1 MTAPGPSSTRSSL
14 APPKGRWLY
23 VVARTLVLV
32 FDKLFWRV
40 SVEGREHV
48 PAGPF
53 VLAPVHRSNVDT
65 PLVAAVT
72 SRRLR
77 YMGKQEMW
85 KVRPIGWLFSA
96 FGSFPVDRARADRD
110 ALRRCIEVL
119 AEGDPLVVFPEG
131 TRRSGPVVEDLFEG
145 AAYIATKAG
154 VPIVPV
160 GIGGSEAAMP
170 KGAKMIK
177 PVKVHLVV
185 GPPLQ
190 AEPSPTGR
198 VPRSAI
204 HDLTERL
211 RGELQRLFDEA
222 QAKAGRPNPT
232 LSAPPGAPAVDG

>member
-1 MTAPGPSSTRSSL
+1 MTAPGPSPARSSL

-23 VVARTLVLV
+23 AVARTLVVV

-40 SVEGREHV
+40 TVEGGQHV

-72 SRRLR
+72 PRRLR

-96 FGSFPVDRARADRD
+96 FGSFPVDRGRADRD

-119 AEGDPLVVFPEG
+119 AEGDPLVIFPEG

-170 KGAKMIK
+170 KGARMIK
-177 PVKVHLVV
+177 PAKVHLVV

-190 AEPSPTGR
+190 AEPSTTGR
-198 VPRSAI
+198 VARSAI
-204 HDLTERL
+204 HDLTDRL
-211 RGELQRLFDEA
+211 RHELQRLFDEA
-222 QAKAGRPNPT
+222 QAKAGRPNPAPLPPAGRTT
-232 LSAPPGAPAVDG
+232 LDR